1 VRRTVPLSLLLLAL
15 SAVPVRA
22 QSLDQQLSVLTDAN
36 ARLFVGPLARGI
48 GHALTAGIVSTA
60 DPHGMLGFELGIQA
74 AGAQFADADKTF
86 QVVLPTS
93 VTYAGRTYQNPY
105 EATNGGAS
113 PTVAGS
119 GTGVVLKPRVGSSYY
134 NDLLLAGKNP
144 NSKEFQL
151 QFPEGLDFPVA
162 PFAVLEGSL
171 GIGFGTQI
179 TARVIPTI
187 DLGKAVGVDEI
198 GDVSAFGFA
207 VMHNLTQ
214 WLPIPTPFW
223 DVSVVFG
230 QQKLELGNYANAKGN
245 TLGLVASAGLGPLS
259 VYGNASTYKSD
270 IDVDYTVSNP
280 NNNPALPANGTQI
293 LFRETVSRTKRL
305 ALGAQLDLVVM
316 KFAAEYGMGDY
327 KTFAGKVAFG
337 LR

>member
-1 VRRTVPLSLLLLAL
+1 
-15 SAVPVRA
+15 
-22 QSLDQQLSVLTDAN
+22 
-36 ARLFVGPLARGI
+36 
-48 GHALTAGIVSTA
+48 
-60 DPHGMLGFELGIQA
+60 
-74 AGAQFADADKTF
+74 
-86 QVVLPTS
+86 
-93 VTYAGRTYQNPY
+93 
-105 EATNGGAS
+105 
-113 PTVAGS
+113 
-119 GTGVVLKPRVGSSYY
+119 
-134 NDLLLAGKNP
+134 
-144 NSKEFQL
+144 
-151 QFPEGLDFPVA
+151 
-162 PFAVLEGSL
+162 
-171 GIGFGTQI
+171 
-179 TARVIPTI
+179 
-187 DLGKAVGVDEI
+187 
-198 GDVSAFGFA
+198 
-207 VMHNLTQ
+207 MHNLTQ

-293 LFRETVSRTKRL
+293 LFRETVSRTQRL

-316 KFAAEYGMGDY
+316 KLAAEYGMGDY